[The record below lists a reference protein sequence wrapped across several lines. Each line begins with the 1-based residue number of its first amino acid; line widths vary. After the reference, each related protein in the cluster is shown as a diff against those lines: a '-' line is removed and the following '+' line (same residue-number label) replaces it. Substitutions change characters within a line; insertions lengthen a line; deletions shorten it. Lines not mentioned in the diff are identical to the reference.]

1 MNKNLNL
8 SLLIENW
15 KKFLNMNTQVNES
28 LSGKEKLKVDSN
40 LFSKQNAEDFINLF
54 IKSRESGLLAL
65 SLLNKT
71 LDDYQDL
78 KTKSIDSRKYIE
90 LADNVFNDPNT
101 ILTDSQIDNICNQIS
116 ILIKEIELKLG
127 LKNGTI

>member
-1 MNKNLNL
+1 MKQNLSL

-15 KKFLNMNTQVNES
+15 KKFLNIQVNES
-28 LSGKEKLKVDSN
+28 ISGKEKLKVDSN
-40 LFSKQNAEDFINLF
+40 LFSKQNAEDFIELF
-54 IKSRESGLLAL
+54 VKSIGSGLLAL

-78 KTKSIDSRKYIE
+78 KTKSLDSRKYTQ
-90 LADNVFNDPNT
+90 LADDVFNDPTT
-101 ILTDSQIDNICNQIS
+101 ILTDSQIDNKCSQIYL
-116 ILIKEIELKLG
+116 LIKEIELKLG

>member
-1 MNKNLNL
+1 MKQNLSL

-15 KKFLNMNTQVNES
+15 KKFLNIQVNES
-28 LSGKEKLKVDSN
+28 ISGKEKLKVDSN
-40 LFSKQNAEDFINLF
+40 LFSKQNAEDFIELF
-54 IKSRESGLLAL
+54 VKSRESGLLAL

-78 KTKSIDSRKYIE
+78 KTKSLDSRKYIQ
-90 LADNVFNDPNT
+90 LADDVFNDPTT
-101 ILTDSQIDNICNQIS
+101 ILTDSQIDNICSQIYL
-116 ILIKEIELKLG
+116 LIKEIELKLG

>member
-1 MNKNLNL
+1 MKQNLNL

-15 KKFLNMNTQVNES
+15 KKFLNTQVTES
-28 LSGKEKLKVDSN
+28 ISGKEKLKVDSN
-40 LFSKQNAEDFINLF
+40 LFSKQNAEDFIKLF

-78 KTKSIDSRKYIE
+78 KIKSLDSRKYTK
-90 LADNVFNDPNT
+90 LADDVFNDQT
-101 ILTDSQIDNICNQIS
+101 TVLTDDQIDNICNQIS
-116 ILIKEIELKLG
+116 ILIKEVELKLG

>member
-1 MNKNLNL
+1 MKQNLSL

-15 KKFLNMNTQVNES
+15 KKFLNIQVNES
-28 LSGKEKLKVDSN
+28 ISGKEKLKVDSN
-40 LFSKQNAEDFINLF
+40 LFSKQNAEDFIELF
-54 IKSRESGLLAL
+54 VKSRESGLLAL

-78 KTKSIDSRKYIE
+78 KTKSLDSRKYTQ
-90 LADNVFNDPNT
+90 LAGDVFNDPTT
-101 ILTDSQIDNICNQIS
+101 ILTDSQIDNICSQIYL
-116 ILIKEIELKLG
+116 LIKEIELKLG